1 MNRSPLGS
9 AVLLVV
15 FTVGAIVVAVLDSM
29 SVDWIGG
36 CGGRYGF
43 YEQTTHKLAG
53 YGHRFFDA
61 AGW

>member
-1 MNRSPLGS
+1 MNRSTLTS
-9 AVLLVV
+9 AAALVV
-15 FTVGAIVVAVLDSM
+15 LAGGFAVIAILYSM

-43 YEQTTHKLAG
+43 YEQTAHKLAG